1 MNKAA
6 PAGFNQNQMFLTSHA
21 TARALPIILLLLMVG
36 PTGGCQ
42 SYRAKPLTAAAVDK
56 SLRTP
61 AWQTLKKRAAHFAK
75 IAVGSLRLQPRH
87 GLLPAEAAII
97 AVLANPNLR
106 AMRDMRGEASA
117 QLMQAGILPNPQ
129 LSESTDFVT
138 GGFRT
143 DTFTAYGLSLNWN
156 LTRLIDRQAR
166 MAAARYHR
174 GQIDLEI
181 AWREWQVA
189 MAARIAVYNL
199 AVAMKQKRQALLAA
213 AELAKGYAVARKA
226 YHARLTTV
234 LEYNAA
240 RAATRQANDLILKL
254 NQTMALQKL
263 ALARVMDVPPRT
275 PISISARLTLPSHVS
290 LPPQP
295 VLVADMERYR
305 PDLLALQLGYKSQE
319 QRLRAA
325 ILRQFPNISIGFQ
338 QASDNTNV
346 HTTGFGVTVD
356 IPIFDRNQ
364 GNIAIQKATRRE
376 LFDSYISRVFKGRSD
391 VAIAVTNVHDLTA
404 RIAALE
410 KSVNSLETLVRRYRQ
425 ALRLGNTDV
434 VTYYT
439 LIGQLV
445 DRRIRLIALKGRL
458 EQNLLALELAS
469 GQFLK
474 QRAKNAAP
482 SKVRHR
488 SPHS

>member
-6 PAGFNQNQMFLTSHA
+6 IPEFHTHKLFPEKHAGG
-21 TARALPIILLLLMVG
+21 RALLAFAILLLAVQSS
-36 PTGGCQ
+36 GCQ
-42 SYRAKPLTAAAVDK
+42 RYHARPLTTAAVD
-56 SLRTP
+56 SALRTP
-61 AWQTLKKRAAHFAK
+61 VWKTLRKRAAHFAR
-75 IAVGSLRLQPRH
+75 IASGTLKLRPRR
-87 GLLPAEAAII
+87 GLLPSEAAII
-97 AVLANPNLR
+97 AILVNPDLR

-143 DTFTAYGLSLNWN
+143 NTFTAYGLSLNWN
-156 LTRLIDRQAR
+156 LTSLIDRQAR

-181 AWREWQVA
+181 AWREWEIA
-189 MAARIAVYNL
+189 MAARLAVYNL
-199 AVAMKQKRQALLAA
+199 AVAMQQKHQAVLAA
-213 AELAKGYAVARKA
+213 AELAKGYAVARQA

-240 RAATRQANDLILKL
+240 RAASRQASDLILKL
-254 NQTMALQKL
+254 NQTMTLRTL
-263 ALARVMDVPPRT
+263 ALARIMGVPPQT
-275 PISISARLTLPSHVS
+275 PISISRHLKLPSHVS
-290 LPPQP
+290 LPPQM
-295 VLVADMERYR
+295 VLMKDMERYR

-356 IPIFDRNQ
+356 LPIFDRNQ
-364 GNIAIQKATRRE
+364 GNIAIQKATRRV
-376 LFDSYISRVFKGRSD
+376 LFDAYTARVFNGRSD
-391 VAIAVTNVHDLTA
+391 VAIAVANVHDLTS

-410 KSVNSLETLVRRYRQ
+410 KSVNSLDALTRRYRQ

-439 LIGQLV
+439 LVSHLV

-469 GQFLK
+469 GQFLNP
-474 QRAKNAAP
+474 RPKNAALSVKP
-482 SKVRHR
+482 HR
-488 SPHS
+488 SQHS